1 MSGKYLGNSHGNW
14 LCYYLV
20 TYSQIISYA
29 AAHTELAS
37 KGPPALFIS

>member
-1 MSGKYLGNSHGNW
+1 MVIGY
-14 LCYYLV
+14 V
-20 TYSQIISYA
+20 ITYSQIISYA